1 MDQDSRKT
9 GRADKEER
17 EQETDSSSAVRIKIN
32 DRRRVS
38 AEDEEDEIDEGL
50 TSARDASVE
59 SGERGPSDEPD
70 LETLKDQLM
79 EAQTK
84 YREAERQV
92 QDLADRFKKAQSHL
106 KTESDDLRQRL
117 QRNFDQKLDAAR
129 RDLVSGL
136 LDTLDNLKRAIRA
149 AESGDKA
156 KPDFDSLLEGV
167 RSTAALF
174 ESRMK
179 ALGLSEVPSTGEEFD
194 PEIHEAVEIVSSS
207 PKDDNR
213 VVFELQ
219 PGYRYGDRLLRPARV
234 RVGRASIEDE
244 D

>member
-9 GRADKEER
+9 RSAGKQER

-32 DRRRVS
+32 DRRRVN
-38 AEDEEDEIDEGL
+38 DEDEIDEGP
-50 TSARDASVE
+50 SVRE
-59 SGERGPSDEPD
+59 SSGESEERALTDEPD
-70 LETLKDQLM
+70 LETLRDQLM
-79 EAQTK
+79 DAETK

-106 KTESDDLRQRL
+106 KTEADDLRQRL
-117 QRNFDQKLDAAR
+117 QRNFDQKLETAR
-129 RDLVSGL
+129 GDLVSGL

-149 AESGDKA
+149 AEGGEKA

-167 RSTAALF
+167 RSTAAMF
-174 ESRMK
+174 DSRMK
-179 ALGLSEVPSTGEEFD
+179 SLGLSEVPSTGEEFN
-194 PEIHEAVEIVSSS
+194 PEIHEAVEIVRSS

-219 PGYRYGDRLLRPARV
+219 PGYRFGDRLLRPARV
-234 RVGRASIEDE
+234 RVGRSSVEDE
-244 D
+244 E